1 MPAYFVAKVEATE
14 DKKHARSYFFSRF
27 DFHSTVD
34 RHFQCRFL
42 LTRKTNPMTDLFS
55 PYTLGPTILQNRM
68 VMAPLTR
75 SRADD
80 GDVPSD
86 LAVTYYTQRATAGLI
101 ISEATQ
107 ISAQGKGYPKTPGI
121 FTDAQIA
128 GWKKV
133 TDAVHGAGGHIFLQ
147 LWHVGRIS
155 HPTTQANGE
164 LPVGPS
170 AVKPA
175 GKIFTNSGEEQEF
188 VTPRALE
195 TSELPGIV
203 QQYAD
208 AAQNAKAA
216 GFDGV
221 EVHAANGYLLDQFL
235 RDSTNQRTDEY
246 GGSVENR
253 ARLPLETVAAV
264 VKVWGAGRVGVRVSP
279 YSGFNDIHDSDPVHT
294 FTYFAQKLREMG
306 VVYLHVIEPVKSDHP
321 MAVPESKTNPV
332 APILREAFGGTLMI
346 NGGYNK
352 ETGTAAIESGYADL
366 ICYGVPFIAN
376 PDLVERYKTDAALN
390 TPDPSTFY
398 AGSAGGYTDYPMLGE

>member
-1 MPAYFVAKVEATE
+1 
-14 DKKHARSYFFSRF
+14 
-27 DFHSTVD
+27 
-34 RHFQCRFL
+34 
-42 LTRKTNPMTDLFS
+42 MTDLFS
-55 PYTLGPTILQNRM
+55 PLTLGPLTLPNRL

-75 SRADD
+75 SRAAD

-133 TDAVHGAGGHIFLQ
+133 TASVHAAGGRIFLQ

-155 HPTTQANGE
+155 HPSMQAHGE

-170 AVKPA
+170 AIKPN
-175 GKIFTNSGEEQEF
+175 GKIYTETGEQEF

-203 QQYAD
+203 QQYREG
-208 AAQNAKAA
+208 AQNAKDA

-221 EVHAANGYLLDQFL
+221 EVHGANGYLLDQFL
-235 RDSTNQRTDEY
+235 RDSTNQRADQY
-246 GGSVENR
+246 GGSVKNR
-253 ARLPLETVAAV
+253 ARLLLEATEAV
-264 VKVWGAGRVGVRVSP
+264 IKVWGADRVGVRLSP
-279 YSGFNDIHDSDPVHT
+279 YSEFNDIRDSSPVET
-294 FTYFAQKLREMG
+294 FSYVTEKLRDLG
-306 VVYLHVIEPVKSDHP
+306 IVYLHVIEPAPTDHP
-321 MAVPESKTNPV
+321 MSHAASETQRI
-332 APILREAFGGTLMI
+332 APILHTAFGGTFML
-346 NGGYNK
+346 NGGYDK
-352 ETGTAAIESGYADL
+352 ESGTAAIEFGDADL
-366 ICYGVPFIAN
+366 IAFGVPFIAN
-376 PDLVERYKTDAALN
+376 PDLVKRYQTNAPLN

-398 AGSAGGYTDYPMLGE
+398 AGSAGGYTDYPALAE